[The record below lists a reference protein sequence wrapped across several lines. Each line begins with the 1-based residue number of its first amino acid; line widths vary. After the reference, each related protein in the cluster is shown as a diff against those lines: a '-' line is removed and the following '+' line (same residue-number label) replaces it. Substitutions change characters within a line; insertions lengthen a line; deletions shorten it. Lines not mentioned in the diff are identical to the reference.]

1 MNELYT
7 ELGYLI
13 ANHYALCKRAITLK
27 LHEADQEQMNSYK
40 ACLFNDD
47 PWNVEILTYTDDIG
61 GKDPGPPG
69 RKAPESGKTK

>member
-1 MNELYT
+1 
-7 ELGYLI
+7 
-13 ANHYALCKRAITLK
+13 
-27 LHEADQEQMNSYK
+27 MNSYK